1 MHINKK
7 AKYFCTV
14 KIKQQLKV
22 KYCLELKI
30 CLHFLTLR
38 IFNTMQITP
47 KNYAMPLFYYL
58 NEDENIEFCSV
69 QNIRKTRGK
78 NKQWFKILIV

>member
-38 IFNTMQITP
+38 LFNTMQITP
-47 KNYAMPLFYYL
+47 KNYAMPLFIIWIKAKIL
-58 NEDENIEFCSV
+58 NSV